1 MRAYQGSAAG
11 VGYLDRR
18 LGRPGGYTSKAAFT
32 DTRVDPAQARGS
44 ESIDR
49 GGGVEVFATAQA
61 AQQRGQYVQRVAQA
75 VPLLGSGYVYAAGP
89 VLLRLTGVLIPPQAE
104 ENVSL

>member
-1 MRAYQGSAAG
+1 M
-11 VGYLDRR
+11 
-18 LGRPGGYTSKAAFT
+18 
-32 DTRVDPAQARGS
+32 
-44 ESIDR
+44 
-49 GGGVEVFATAQA
+49 FATAQA

-104 ENVSL
+104 ENAAR